1 MEALDANI
9 VPGASNITQIK
20 FLRILLEVNNME
32 PLINFSSCKEVF
44 EKLGE
49 RRLIGRGEYFVRS
62 GEVLE
67 YAGWIV
73 SGGFTLHQNAD

>member
-1 MEALDANI
+1 MVCNTVTPVD
-9 VPGASNITQIK
+9 
-20 FLRILLEVNNME
+20 
-32 PLINFSSCKEVF
+32 FSSCKEIF
-44 EKLGE
+44 EKFGE
-49 RRLIGRGEYFVRS
+49 RRLIGRGEYFARP